1 MTSGNNNIFIGYNTQ
16 PNISNTLSNQINIGN
31 VIYGYNGNIGIGVL
45 NPLARLDISG
55 NIRIVDG
62 TEGTGKVLTTDMFGF
77 ASWQTPTA
85 AASSSTLSL
94 AGPLIGTTNYI
105 AKYTPTGTG
114 INNSQIYDTGT
125 GVGLGTTT
133 PGARLDI
140 VGSVRIA
147 GTGAS
152 LDYRPSNIPCT
163 TGQVLAWSGAVSS
176 WLCSTDAIG
185 ISGTG
190 LTTNY
195 ITKWNGS
202 AIANS
207 QIFDTGTGVGIGTA
221 TPGARLEVAGQ
232 IKVTGGIPGIGKVLT
247 SDASG
252 LATWSSSISGATAT
266 GITGGTQN
274 YVSKFGTGGIGLYL
288 SQMFDTGTG
297 VGIGTTAPTTL
308 LDVNGQ
314 IRMRT
319 GSASGYYLVSDALG
333 VASWTSPIATGLSIS
348 GSLLGSTLYY
358 NGTTWIPSTNIY
370 NAGSNVGIGTATPS
384 AKLTVSGSTLITGD
398 ITVQGKVITDTIVNR
413 TVANVSISGSLLP
426 DAAAPAMYRDIGSA
440 ILPWQ
445 NLYLSNQIRIA

>member
-114 INNSQIYDTGT
+114 INNSQLYDTGT
-125 GVGLGTTT
+125 GVGIGTVT

-152 LDYRPSNIPCT
+152 FDYRPSNIPCT

-185 ISGTG
+185 ISGT
-190 LTTNY
+190 
-195 ITKWNGS
+195 
-202 AIANS
+202 
-207 QIFDTGTGVGIGTA
+207 
-221 TPGARLEVAGQ
+221 
-232 IKVTGGIPGIGKVLT
+232 
-247 SDASG
+247 
-252 LATWSSSISGATAT
+252 
-266 GITGGTQN
+266 
-274 YVSKFGTGGIGLYL
+274 
-288 SQMFDTGTG
+288 
-297 VGIGTTAPTTL
+297 
-308 LDVNGQ
+308 
-314 IRMRT
+314 
-319 GSASGYYLVSDALG
+319 
-333 VASWTSPIATGLSIS
+333 
-348 GSLLGSTLYY
+348 
-358 NGTTWIPSTNIY
+358 
-370 NAGSNVGIGTATPS
+370 
-384 AKLTVSGSTLITGD
+384 
-398 ITVQGKVITDTIVNR
+398 
-413 TVANVSISGSLLP
+413 
-426 DAAAPAMYRDIGSA
+426 
-440 ILPWQ
+440 
-445 NLYLSNQIRIA
+445 